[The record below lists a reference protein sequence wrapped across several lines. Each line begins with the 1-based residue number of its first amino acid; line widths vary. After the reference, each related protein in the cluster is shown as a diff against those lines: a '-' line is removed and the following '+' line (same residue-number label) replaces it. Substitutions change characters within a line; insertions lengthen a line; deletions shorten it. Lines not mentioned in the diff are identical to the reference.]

1 MRWKRTLQLIEVHCE
16 GEAGKIVTS
25 GVSDPPG
32 DTMAQKLA
40 WFNTTTEGA
49 ELRNF
54 LVLEPRGCPQASVN
68 LLTPPTHPEAD
79 AGFIILHADQAH
91 AMSGSNAICVV
102 TALLETGMVE
112 MHEPETIVT
121 LDTAAGLVRANAS
134 CRDGRCER
142 VSLDMVPAF
151 AEQLDQRINTD
162 EWGEIDV
169 DIAFGGVFYAIVDVQ
184 QLGLAIEPR
193 QARQLVE
200 AGMLLKNQ
208 CNRDLPVVH
217 PQIPD
222 INGVAYVMFRD
233 RSQAGQVKTCTTLW
247 PGRVDR
253 SPCGTGSSANLATQY
268 ARGDIEVGER
278 SRAVSIIGSEF
289 EVELL
294 GTDTMAGITRVMPRV
309 SGRAWIFGLQQ
320 IGLDPTDP
328 FPQGFTL
335 SDTWGPAL

>member
-1 MRWKRTLQLIEVHCE
+1 MRWKRTLQLLEVHCE
-16 GEAGKIVTS
+16 GETGKIVTS
-25 GVSDPPG
+25 GVNNPPG

-40 WFNTTTEGA
+40 WLNAPGA
-49 ELRNF
+49 GEELRNF

-79 AGFIILHADQAH
+79 AGFIILQADQAH

-112 MHEPETIVT
+112 MHEPQTVVT
-121 LDTAAGLVRANAS
+121 LDTAAGLVRAIAS

-142 VSLDMVPAF
+142 VSLDMVPAYVE
-151 AEQLDQRINTD
+151 ALDLRLETE
-162 EWGEIDV
+162 EWGEIEV

-200 AGMLLKNQ
+200 AGMLLKQ
-208 CNRDLPVVH
+208 RCNRDVPVVH
-217 PQIPD
+217 PQIAD

-233 RSQAGQVKTCTTLW
+233 RSQPGQVKTCTTLW

-253 SPCGTGSSANLATQY
+253 SPCGTGSSANLATQF
-268 ARGDIEVGER
+268 ARGDIQVGER
-278 SRAVSIIGSEF
+278 SRSLSIIGSEF

-294 GTDTMAGITRVMPRV
+294 GTDSMAGITRVMPRV
-309 SGRAWIFGLQQ
+309 SGRAWIFGMQQ

>member
-16 GEAGKIVTS
+16 GESGKIVTS
-25 GVSDPPG
+25 GVNNPPG

-40 WFNTTTEGA
+40 WLNATGA
-49 ELRNF
+49 GEELRNF

-79 AGFIILHADQAH
+79 AGFIILQADQAH

-112 MHEPETIVT
+112 MHEPQTVVT
-121 LDTAAGLVRANAS
+121 LDTAAGLVKAIAS

-142 VSLDMVPAF
+142 VSLDMVPAYVE
-151 AEQLDQRINTD
+151 ALDLCLETK
-162 EWGEIDV
+162 EWGEIEV

-184 QLGLAIEPR
+184 QLGLSIEPR

-200 AGMLLKNQ
+200 AGMLLKQ
-208 CNRDLPVVH
+208 RCNRDVPVVH
-217 PQIPD
+217 PQIAD

-233 RSQAGQVKTCTTLW
+233 RSQAGEVKTCTTLW

-253 SPCGTGSSANLATQY
+253 SPCGTGSSANLATQF
-268 ARGDIEVGER
+268 ARGDIKVGER
-278 SRAVSIIGSEF
+278 SRSLSIIGSEF

-294 GTDTMAGITRVMPRV
+294 GTDSMAGITRVMPRV
-309 SGRAWIFGLQQ
+309 SGRAWIFGMQQ

>member
-1 MRWKRTLQLIEVHCE
+1 MRWKKTLQLIEVHCE
-16 GEAGKIVTS
+16 GETGKIVTS
-25 GVSDPPG
+25 GVNNPPG

-40 WFNTTTEGA
+40 WLNTSEAGE

-68 LLTPPTHPEAD
+68 LLTPPTHPEAN
-79 AGFIILHADQAH
+79 AGFIVLQADQAH

-112 MHEPETIVT
+112 MHEPQTVVT
-121 LDTAAGLVRANAS
+121 LDTAAGLVRATAS

-142 VSLDMVPAF
+142 VSLDMVPAYVE
-151 AEQLDQRINTD
+151 ALDLRLETE
-162 EWGEIDV
+162 EWGDIEV

-200 AGMLLKNQ
+200 AGMLLKQ
-208 CNRDLPVVH
+208 RCNRDVPVVH
-217 PQIPD
+217 PQIAD

-233 RSQAGQVKTCTTLW
+233 RSQAGQLKTCTTLW

-253 SPCGTGSSANLATQY
+253 SPCGTGSSANLATRF
-268 ARGDIEVGER
+268 ARGDIQVGER
-278 SRAVSIIGSEF
+278 SKSISIIGSEF

-294 GTDTMAGITRVMPRV
+294 GTDTMAGITRVMPLV
-309 SGRAWIFGLQQ
+309 SGRAWIFGMQQ
-320 IGLDPTDP
+320 IGLDPSDP